1 MTEPLEIERKFLIE
15 MPDRAL
21 LDRCPVRWEMWQT
34 YLLSRPGVSARVRR
48 RVGETEQFFHTEK
61 QRLTDR
67 TCVEREREIDAREY
81 EALLAQR
88 DPARVTIHK
97 MRYCLPE
104 GGLVFEIDVYP
115 FWRQLAVMEVELQ
128 REEQSF
134 TVPRG
139 LLVLREVSGDRRLK
153 NAALAGHVPPEEELL
168 AEAAGNGIT
177 PLHGS
182 LECGKIIWE
191 YRRGNNCRC
200 IFAEIVLR
208 HGFDIYTHT

>member
-15 MPDRAL
+15 MPDRSL
-21 LDRCPVRWEMWQT
+21 LDRCPVRWEIWQT
-34 YLLSRPGVSARVRR
+34 YLL
-48 RVGETEQFFHTEK
+48 GETEQFFHTEK

-115 FWRQLAVMEVELQ
+115 F
-128 REEQSF
+128 
-134 TVPRG
+134 
-139 LLVLREVSGDRRLK
+139 
-153 NAALAGHVPPEEELL
+153 
-168 AEAAGNGIT
+168 
-177 PLHGS
+177 
-182 LECGKIIWE
+182 
-191 YRRGNNCRC
+191 
-200 IFAEIVLR
+200 
-208 HGFDIYTHT
+208 

>member
-15 MPDRAL
+15 MPDQTL

-115 FWRQLAVMEVELQ
+115 FWRRLAVMEVELQ
-128 REEQSF
+128 REEQKLERK
-134 TVPRG
+134 TRT
-139 LLVLREVSGDRRLK
+139 REQRDAEKQLKFDRRQQK
-153 NAALAGHVPPEEELL
+153 RKEKH
-168 AEAAGNGIT
+168 
-177 PLHGS
+177 
-182 LECGKIIWE
+182 
-191 YRRGNNCRC
+191 RGR
-200 IFAEIVLR
+200 
-208 HGFDIYTHT
+208 

>member
-15 MPDRAL
+15 MPDRTL

-34 YLLSRPGVSARVRR
+34 YLLSRPGVSA

-115 FWRQLAVMEVELQ
+115 FWRRLAGELQ
-128 REEQSF
+128 REDQRF
-134 TVPRG
+134 TVPWG
-139 LLVLREVSGDRRLK
+139 LRVLREVSGDRRLK

-182 LECGKIIWE
+182 PECGKII
-191 YRRGNNCRC
+191 
-200 IFAEIVLR
+200 
-208 HGFDIYTHT
+208 

>member
-15 MPDRAL
+15 MPDRTL

-88 DPARVTIHK
+88 DLARVTIHK

-115 FWRQLAVMEVELQ
+115 FWRRLAVMEVELQ
-128 REEQSF
+128 RE
-134 TVPRG
+134 
-139 LLVLREVSGDRRLK
+139 DRASPCPGRF
-153 NAALAGHVPPEEELL
+153 GC
-168 AEAAGNGIT
+168 
-177 PLHGS
+177 
-182 LECGKIIWE
+182 CGR
-191 YRRGNNCRC
+191 YPATG
-200 IFAEIVLR
+200 
-208 HGFDIYTHT
+208 G

>member
-15 MPDRAL
+15 MPDRTL

-115 FWRQLAVMEVELQ
+115 FSAERAVLFQYGEGSAALP
-128 REEQSF
+128 EEI
-134 TVPRG
+134 T
-139 LLVLREVSGDRRLK
+139 VLREVTGDADYK
-153 NAALAGHVPPEEELL
+153 NRKLAALQKL
-168 AEAAGNGIT
+168 
-177 PLHGS
+177 
-182 LECGKIIWE
+182 
-191 YRRGNNCRC
+191 
-200 IFAEIVLR
+200 
-208 HGFDIYTHT
+208 

>member
-15 MPDRAL
+15 MPDRTL

-34 YLLSRPGVSARVRR
+34 YLLSRPGISARVRR
-48 RVGETEQFFHTEK
+48 RVGESEQFFHTEK

-115 FWRQLAVMEVELQ
+115 FWRRLAVMEVELQ
-128 REEQSF
+128 REDQSF

-139 LLVLREVSGDRRLK
+139 LRVLREVSGDRRLK

-182 LECGKIIWE
+182 PECGKMI
-191 YRRGNNCRC
+191 
-200 IFAEIVLR
+200 
-208 HGFDIYTHT
+208 

>member
-15 MPDRAL
+15 MPDQTL

-88 DPARVTIHK
+88 DPARVTIT
-97 MRYCLPE
+97 RCAIACRRAGWCSRSTCIPS
-104 GGLVFEIDVYP
+104 GGG
-115 FWRQLAVMEVELQ
+115 WR
-128 REEQSF
+128 
-134 TVPRG
+134 
-139 LLVLREVSGDRRLK
+139 
-153 NAALAGHVPPEEELL
+153 
-168 AEAAGNGIT
+168 
-177 PLHGS
+177 
-182 LECGKIIWE
+182 
-191 YRRGNNCRC
+191 
-200 IFAEIVLR
+200 
-208 HGFDIYTHT
+208 